1 MTPILT
7 NCRDRMTAEDFRVI
21 VSALSR
27 DPERRASLAE
37 LLTDPA
43 ARDAALESDE
53 VFHAL
58 LDSPESLLAT
68 SPQLYFYVLTRRL
81 LTAFDREI
89 ADYVAGLLSAFLDI
103 RRLRSLSGLPEHT
116 AEYITGMLTALKA
129 ASSQADFSVRVQIAN
144 HALFMTGIFPDHLRH
159 RTAMRGAPDIS
170 FYEQVGSANYRLA
183 SDQSPA
189 RRHALVEVYR
199 TMGERFSEVRRNLN
213 RLSSEF
219 LCLNPLGT
227 TAR

>member
-1 MTPILT
+1 MTPIMT
-7 NCRDRMTAEDFRVI
+7 NCRDRMTAEDFRV
-21 VSALSR
+21 VVAALTR
-27 DPERRASLAE
+27 DPQKRSSLGE

-53 VFHAL
+53 LFHAL
-58 LDSPESLLAT
+58 LDSSESLVAI

-81 LTAFDREI
+81 LKAFDREI
-89 ADYVAGLLSAFLDI
+89 ADYVASLLSAFLDI
-103 RRLRSLSGLPEHT
+103 HRLRSLSGLPEHT
-116 AEYITGMLTALKA
+116 AEYITGMLTALTA
-129 ASSQADFSVRVQIAN
+129 ASAHADFSVRVHIAN
-144 HALFMTGIFPDHLRH
+144 HALFMSGIFPDHLRY

-170 FYEQVGSANYRLA
+170 FYEQVGSTNYRLA

-189 RRHALVEVYR
+189 RRQALVEVYR
-199 TMGERFSEVRRNLN
+199 TMGDRFSEVRRNLN